1 MSYGKEGTK
10 YVLAGQE
17 IVVNEKFL
25 VSTMFAT
32 ILVLAEIVGEE
43 GIHNAIESVASA
55 LYAEI
60 KEGEH
65 TGTEG
70 TTDGTRPSAE

>member
-1 MSYGKEGTK
+1 MTYGKEGTK
-10 YVLAGQE
+10 YVLGGQE
-17 IVVNEKFL
+17 ILVNEKFL

-32 ILVLAEIVGEE
+32 VLVLAEIVGEE

-70 TTDGTRPSAE
+70 ATDGAGPPAE